1 MLNTEYDREYIYDI
15 DAYLITTYPLMDLT
29 TRRSICRLAL
39 EEINDEMIEE
49 AIDEVVM
56 SHALDKMEWLSPQE
70 PNDKDS

>member
-1 MLNTEYDREYIYDI
+1 MLNTEFDREYIYDI

-49 AIDEVVM
+49 AIDEVVNT
-56 SHALDKMEWLSPQE
+56 HALSLMQWINSETT
-70 PNDKDS
+70 